1 MSLTPNEQ
9 RRLADYLSEYAT
21 GVVEEWMR
29 IVDLDDDDRGRV
41 PDHIGGIQARVRWQS
56 DGTFALSESPYGGD
70 DYGTYRLIVRVEPIN
85 VPPLGPEDDPALVHE
100 MSWVDKTLDDVRTGD
115 QGGQPMTTR
124 ERMLEIA
131 VLRLCVELYEDRGR
145 DGGLPRVEA
154 GTLLRDAVRTLM
166 DEHGSG
172 MHLLADLDQEEHSLT
187 SYEMSWV
194 DKTLDD
200 VRTGDR
206 INFRGTEAVVE
217 SAYRRGWHVHPASK
231 YEVIP
236 LEHDDVCLR
245 RAGREKLYVLKP
257 DLPVKIQLTDH
268 EIAALDAMGWEN
280 RVCVIT
286 ERMYSQLTNGQ
297 R

>member
-70 DYGTYRLIVRVEPIN
+70 DYGTYRLIVRVEPID
-85 VPPLGPEDDPALVHE
+85 VPPLGPENDPALAH
-100 MSWVDKTLDDVRTGD
+100 
-115 QGGQPMTTR
+115 
-124 ERMLEIA
+124 
-131 VLRLCVELYEDRGR
+131 
-145 DGGLPRVEA
+145 
-154 GTLLRDAVRTLM
+154 
-166 DEHGSG
+166 
-172 MHLLADLDQEEHSLT
+172 
-187 SYEMSWV
+187 EMSWV

-217 SAYRRGWHVHPASK
+217 TAYRRGWHVHPLSK
-231 YEVIP
+231 YEAIP

-245 RAGREKLYVLKP
+245 LAGREKLYVLKP